1 MNDVFDTLGKSNRDD
16 KVALLYESNKKN
28 LVAVNTAVGLTD
40 RISIDKIVQQGGTW
54 GPCLCSNS
62 VDTLGKKIRDR
73 GIPTYLYKNTVRV
86 LPLAM
91 VGDIN
96 AISRC
101 GLDSVSLNTFVNT
114 QIELKKLR
122 FHVPDKDGKSKSHK
136 MHIGGNRNMC
146 PVLKVHGTVMEG
158 VEEDMYL
165 GDLISSD
172 GKNRKNVEKRI
183 SKGKGIITQIL
194 NLLDIVSF
202 GQHYIEIALLLRESM
217 FINGIL
223 FNAEIWYG
231 LTKTELS
238 EFENLDR
245 LLLRRILN
253 VPFSTPKEAYYLE
266 LGITQI
272 SGIIQMRR
280 IQYLHHLVTRE
291 EHEMLYQFFITQWTN
306 PTKGDW
312 TETVKED
319 LEDVGIPADFKFLK
333 SKSKFSFKQLAK
345 KQAKKY
351 AFLKL
356 LEKQAKHS

>member
-1 MNDVFDTLGKSNRDD
+1 
-16 KVALLYESNKKN
+16 
-28 LVAVNTAVGLTD
+28 
-40 RISIDKIVQQGGTW
+40 
-54 GPCLCSNS
+54 
-62 VDTLGKKIRDR
+62 
-73 GIPTYLYKNTVRV
+73 
-86 LPLAM
+86 
-91 VGDIN
+91 
-96 AISRC
+96 
-101 GLDSVSLNTFVNT
+101 
-114 QIELKKLR
+114 
-122 FHVPDKDGKSKSHK
+122 
-136 MHIGGNRNMC
+136 MC

-165 GDLISSD
+165 GDLINSD

-272 SGIIQMRR
+272 SEIIQMRR

>member
-1 MNDVFDTLGKSNRDD
+1 M
-16 KVALLYESNKKN
+16 
-28 LVAVNTAVGLTD
+28 
-40 RISIDKIVQQGGTW
+40 
-54 GPCLCSNS
+54 
-62 VDTLGKKIRDR
+62 VD
-73 GIPTYLYKNTVRV
+73 
-86 LPLAM
+86 
-91 VGDIN
+91 DIN

-101 GLDSVSLNTFVNT
+101 GLDSVSLNTFVKT

-158 VEEDMYL
+158 
-165 GDLISSD
+165 DLISSD

-183 SKGKGIITQIL
+183 SKGIGIITQIL

-272 SGIIQMRR
+272 SEIIQMRR
-280 IQYLHHLVTRE
+280 IQYLHNLVTRE
-291 EHEMLYQFFITQWTN
+291 EHEMLNQLFITQ
-306 PTKGDW
+306 
-312 TETVKED
+312 
-319 LEDVGIPADFKFLK
+319 
-333 SKSKFSFKQLAK
+333 
-345 KQAKKY
+345 
-351 AFLKL
+351 
-356 LEKQAKHS
+356 